1 MVDEGNGNIFPGPKT
16 FREVAPALG
25 SSARSLKKTWFLCD
39 FRTPGFKG
47 IIYYLRMI
55 FDSYLRFTFV
65 HDMIC

>member
-55 FDSYLRFTFV
+55 YLIHTFV
-65 HDMIC
+65 LPSYMI